1 LVREVVPSSVADMT
15 PDCAVKLVSR
25 REPVVPKMVPE
36 VRVTCPAVVVNV
48 PRFSTAP
55 LRRFTGEV
63 ASAFCV
69 PTCNAPALTEMLPLV
84 DKALE
89 SLTVPSLL
97 EEPTLTGC
105 PFTFQAPEKSRVP
118 PLAACKARPTAAV
131 PEAKV
136 TGPLKNAVP
145 VVPEDASVED
155 ARVAV

>member
-1 LVREVVPSSVADMT
+1 MVREVVPASVAEIL
-15 PDCAVKLVSR
+15 PDCAIRLVSR

-63 ASAFCV
+63 ARAFCV
-69 PTCNAPALTEMLPLV
+69 PTCNPPALTEMPPLV

-89 SLTVPSLL
+89 SLTVPSLF
-97 EEPTLTGC
+97 EEPTLIGC
-105 PFTFQAPEKSRVP
+105 PVTFQAPEKSRVR
-118 PLAACKARPTAAV
+118 PLAACKARPAE

-136 TGPLKNAVP
+136 TGPLKNAIS
-145 VVPEDASVED
+145 VVPEDASV
-155 ARVAV
+155 AV